1 MAELTQKQYL
11 DLTGLSLYDGNI
23 KAHIKAKDDALT
35 TSIGKVASDLVDEAA
50 TARAAELA
58 INNKIGTVAEGKT
71 VVGMIADAQTAATY
85 DDTQV
90 KNDIKANAD
99 AIDAI
104 EADYL
109 KAADKTELSKAISD
123 EADRAKAAEKANA
136 DAIGALD
143 SLKTTAKNNAVAA
156 INEVKDALDAAET
169 SHKVD
174 LTVAAEPT
182 EGMLKTYVLSQGE
195 NELGKIDIP
204 KDLVVTSGSIVENPD
219 KDHQGT
225 YIKLVIA
232 NQEAPLYINVKD
244 LVDIYTAAAGATQ
257 VQLAVNGN
265 EISATLVAGGVGTAE
280 LADAAVTTAKIA
292 DGNVT
297 RAKISAE
304 FEQQIAKLESAVG
317 EGGNVD
323 TRIAAAINAL
333 DSTATYV
340 NDDDGLSLQVAIVDG
355 KLTSISGSIE
365 TGRFDSHGSANA
377 ALVDAKEYTDTE
389 LAKVYAAIQ
398 PIPRG
403 SIMGLFVD

>member
-11 DLTGLSLYDGNI
+11 DLTGLSLYDEKI

-35 TSIGKVASDLVDEAA
+35 TSIGNVASDLVDEAA

-71 VVGMIADAQTAATY
+71 VVQMIADAQTEATY
-85 DDTQV
+85 DDTQI
-90 KNDIKANAD
+90 KADIKANTD
-99 AIDAI
+99 AIHVI

-109 KAADKTELSKAISD
+109 KAADKTELSTAITN
-123 EADRAKAAEKANA
+123 ETTRAKAAEKANA
-136 DAIGALD
+136 NAIGSLD
-143 SLKTTAKNNAVAA
+143 SLKTNAKNNTVAA

-174 LTVAAEPT
+174 LTVATVPS
-182 EGMLKTYVLSQGE
+182 EGMLKTYVLSQGAE
-195 NELGKIDIP
+195 ELGKIDIP
-204 KDLVVTSGSIVENPD
+204 KDLVVTEGSVVENPD
-219 KDHQGT
+219 EEHQGT

-232 NQEAPLYINVKD
+232 NQEAPLYINVRD
-244 LVDIYTAAAGATQ
+244 LIDIYTAAAGATQ

-265 EISATLVAGGVGTAE
+265 NEISATLVAGGVGTTE

-317 EGGNVD
+317 EGGNID
-323 TRIAAAINAL
+323 TRIEAAINAL
-333 DSTATYV
+333 DSDATKAAEA
-340 NDDDGLSLQVAIVDG
+340 DGLALEVHIVDG
-355 KLTSISGSIE
+355 KLTNINGSIAAN
-365 TGRFDSHGSANA
+365 TYDVHGAAAAAQSAAEQDATTKANA
-377 ALVDAKEYTDTE
+377 
-389 LAKVYAAIQ
+389 VYAAMQ
-398 PIPRG
+398 SIPSRE
-403 SIMGLFVD
+403 IEALFA